1 MKIHDVGVKFLESV
15 KIHDVGVKI
24 HVEGVKIH
32 VVCVN
37 VGVKMSE
44 V

>member
-1 MKIHDVGVKFLESV
+1 MPPGFEIARKFDFVKGVKFLESN
-15 KIHDVGVKI
+15 KI

-32 VVCVN
+32 DEGVN
-37 VGVKMSE
+37 MLE